1 MKELSDIGS
10 VNMKEIE
17 KHIEE
22 WILKMLEL
30 GQ

>member
-1 MKELSDIGS
+1 MEELSDTDS
-10 VNMKEIE
+10 VNMKIE

-22 WILKMLEL
+22 WILKMLKL

>member
-1 MKELSDIGS
+1 MKELSDIDS